1 MVNAIEVSD
10 SLSNAEEQI
19 ERAAKLVGRGKVRPK
34 VFERIYHHK
43 SKVKTVSAIVEQ
55 TGLKRLRVLQEGRHL
70 VKNGIVKAAKK
81 DGEIGYEMIDFFHT
95 NKRKILKY
103 AANPKKLAAVPTKRK
118 SVVAVSVKRGGNSRG
133 PRAAV
138 VTIDDLDSFK
148 AVKNVKPDGHMP
160 RSVSEDQ
167 FKRGVQAILGEA
179 GKWKDWGGELF
190 DLASTRVVLNGK
202 RVATVF
208 AFKGP
213 GQRGVLVPAKMGKN
227 GDQIQRMFLADAR
240 LFVVQYGEEVSPSIN
255 QLMRSMAIDKSVAT
269 GDTVYYAVI
278 DGTDS
283 YRLYR
288 AYPVEFNKSEREEEA

>member
-1 MVNAIEVSD
+1 MVKAIEVSD

-19 ERAAKLVGRGKVRPK
+19 ERAAKVVGRGKVRPK
-34 VFERIYHHK
+34 VFEAIYHHK
-43 SKVKTVSAIVEQ
+43 SKVKSVSAIVER

-70 VKNGIVKAAKK
+70 VKNGIVNPTKK
-81 DGEIGYEMIDFFHT
+81 DGETAYEMIDFFHT
-95 NKRKILKY
+95 NKRKILNY

-118 SVVAVSVKRGGNSRG
+118 NAVSVSVKRGGISRG
-133 PRAAV
+133 PRAAL

-148 AVKNVKPDGHMP
+148 AVRNVKPDGHIP
-160 RSVSEDQ
+160 RRVSEDQ

-179 GKWKDWGGELF
+179 GRWKDWGGELF
-190 DLASTRVVLNGK
+190 DLASTRVVLKGK
-202 RVATVF
+202 RVAAVF

-213 GQRGVLVPAKMGKN
+213 GQRGPLVPAKMGKN

-240 LFVVQYGEEVSPSIN
+240 LFVVQYGEEVSPSIS
-255 QLMRSMAIDKSVAT
+255 QLMRSMAIDKSAAT
-269 GDTVYYAVI
+269 GDTVYYAII

-288 AYPVEFNKSEREEEA
+288 AYPSEFNQGEHQEDA